1 MAIKLHTVVS
11 VVVIPGCYTVFEG
24 NTLAPILG
32 NFTKYEAVFCM
43 WTGLDWS
50 RIEKGGLRL

>member
-32 NFTKYEAVFCM
+32 NFTKYEAVFLYVD
-43 WTGLDWS
+43 WIGLV
-50 RIEKGGLRL
+50 